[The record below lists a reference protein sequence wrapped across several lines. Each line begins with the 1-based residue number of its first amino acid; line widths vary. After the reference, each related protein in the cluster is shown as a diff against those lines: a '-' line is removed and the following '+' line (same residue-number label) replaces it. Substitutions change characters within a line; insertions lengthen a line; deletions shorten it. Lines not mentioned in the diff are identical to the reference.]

1 MDGAEVLSYYEVVDS
16 YGRVSHWTT
25 TMSIFFACRKYV
37 STFKGIILF
46 FTVTKIK
53 SVAEGSIK

>member
-25 TMSIFFACRKYV
+25 TMSMFFRVESMYPLKN
-37 STFKGIILF
+37 L
-46 FTVTKIK
+46 
-53 SVAEGSIK
+53 